1 MDVNFSG
8 KTALVTGA
16 AGGIGAEI
24 CRQLIK
30 CGAFVIATDLNEID
44 LGPNSQ
50 FIKIDLRDVKDIRK
64 KCASLT
70 RSVDFLVNCAGV
82 ALFEPI
88 FETSE
93 KAFDIQNDVNWKA
106 PLFLSMILAEEMA
119 KRGGGAIVNISSQSS
134 KIALLDHLVYS
145 TTKAAVDHMT
155 RISAMELGPKGVRVN
170 AVNPTVVMTPLAK
183 KAWSKEGLEKMIKQI
198 PVRQF
203 AAPVDVAYTVCFLLS
218 DYAKMINGVTLHV
231 DGGYWFSKL

>member
-1 MDVNFSG
+1 MNIDFTG
-8 KTALVTGA
+8 RTALVTGA
-16 AGGIGAEI
+16 AGGIGSEI

-44 LGPNSQ
+44 LGPQSA
-50 FIKIDLRDVKDIRK
+50 FIKIDLRNINDIK
-64 KCASLT
+64 AKCAT
-70 RSVDFLVNCAGV
+70 INRDVDFLVNCAGV
-82 ALFEPI
+82 AMFEPI

-106 PLFLSMILAEEMA
+106 PLFLSLELGKGMA
-119 KRGGGAIVNISSQSS
+119 KRGYGSIVNVSSQSS

-155 RISAMELGPKGVRVN
+155 RISSMELGPKGIRVN

-183 KAWSKEGLEKMIKQI
+183 
-198 PVRQF
+198 
-203 AAPVDVAYTVCFLLS
+203 
-218 DYAKMINGVTLHV
+218 
-231 DGGYWFSKL
+231 